1 MRKISVIALLAA
13 LAFPVAA
20 FAAHDKNTSAAAKL
34 VAPQAPIPETE
45 SDQTLRAMHDEM
57 ERSRTRLQLP
67 GVDKPFYIEYRLL
80 DIDVRSVTSSFGA
93 LIASNDTRNRFMS
106 IDVRVGDYHLDSSNF
121 VSEDGFQGFLGTTGE
136 VGIDR
141 DYNSLRQD
149 LWLSTDQAYKQAVT
163 QMSLKQSFLR
173 SLTKP
178 PEIDDFSQTTP
189 IVKIDPRIETD
200 WTTRNWEEESRQAS
214 AALLKFPQLNATR
227 VNYYLVYFT
236 YYLMNTEGTTIRT
249 SRHLAAIEAAL
260 DTTAGDGMPLHNFY
274 AVYVSK
280 PGELPDPATV
290 GQSLAQASTQLM
302 TLRQS
307 PIVSDFTGPVLFQGA
322 ASGALLA
329 QALAPSLSGA
339 RPPLSTMPAF
349 DEMMQRMGGRSEW
362 SGRVGSRVLPAT
374 MSLIDDP
381 TLKEFN
387 GAALLG
393 NYDIDDEGVK
403 AQRVAIVENGT
414 LKNLLMSRRPGP
426 EFQASNG
433 HARSALLSDTR
444 PLSSNLMLQAT
455 GGLNSV
461 DLKKKFLDACHD
473 DGHEWCLEIKT
484 MDNPALSSIR
494 QEDFSDFIGAVA
506 GGVASGERIPLVMYR
521 VYVADGREEMVR
533 GGHIEGLQLRSLR
546 NIPAYGD
553 DENVFPYMQ
562 NPTGGF
568 AGTALG
574 AFGSAQGGIPST
586 IVAPSL
592 LLDEV
597 EVRGFHGEPRRLPL
611 VDAPPLIQ

>member
-1 MRKISVIALLAA
+1 
-13 LAFPVAA
+13 
-20 FAAHDKNTSAAAKL
+20 
-34 VAPQAPIPETE
+34 
-45 SDQTLRAMHDEM
+45 
-57 ERSRTRLQLP
+57 LP

-473 DGHEWCLEIKT
+473 DGHEWCLEIKS

-611 VDAPPLIQ
+611 VDAPPLTQ